1 MVENGGNLL
10 TGRRMSTHLMHESG
24 ISLDRSRQCHPPA
37 WTGQE
42 KGLREKELGIWRVV
56 YELSLELGTV
66 PGASMLQVNLPPF
79 GGRQQ
84 EVWAACFDIKCY
96 SARVAAQA
104 IHEDYTVHVGLYV
117 KM

>member
-24 ISLDRSRQCHPPA
+24 ISLDRSRPCHPPA

-42 KGLREKELGIWRVV
+42 KGLRGKELDIWRVVV

-84 EVWAACFDIKCY
+84 
-96 SARVAAQA
+96 
-104 IHEDYTVHVGLYV
+104 
-117 KM
+117 